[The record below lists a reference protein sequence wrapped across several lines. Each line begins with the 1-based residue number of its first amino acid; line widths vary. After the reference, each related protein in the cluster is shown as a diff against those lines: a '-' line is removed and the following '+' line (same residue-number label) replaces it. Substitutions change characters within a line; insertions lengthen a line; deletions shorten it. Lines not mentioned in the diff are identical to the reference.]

1 MHHAKTRNMITYI
14 SQWLRNR
21 RNARKTTGIGQVRLI
36 VSDVDGV
43 LTDGSM
49 YYTENGDEIKRF
61 HTYDGM
67 AFNLMQAHGI
77 KTALITSE
85 DTKMVANRAEK
96 LKIDY
101 LYQGRRHG
109 SKLSAIEDICRIE
122 GIELSQVIYIG
133 DDINCR
139 EALQAVG
146 YAFCPAN
153 ALAEIR
159 RLPGIIRLERKG
171 GEGAV
176 REMYERYLRPRL
188 TVK

>member
-1 MHHAKTRNMITYI
+1 MKKKLDALWQR
-14 SQWLRNR
+14 LRGTNPKVSDQR
-21 RNARKTTGIGQVRLI
+21 LRGIGGVRLVI
-36 VSDVDGV
+36 SDVDGV

-49 YYTENGDEIKRF
+49 YYTENGDEMKRF

-67 AFNLMQAHGI
+67 AFNLLRDKGI

-85 DTKMVANRAEK
+85 DTNMVANRARK

-109 SKLSAIEDICRIE
+109 GKLSAIEEICRKENITLRE
-122 GIELSQVIYIG
+122 VIYIG

-146 YAFCPAN
+146 FAFCPAN
-153 ALAEIR
+153 ALPDIKA
-159 RLPGIIRLERKG
+159 LPNVIQLEKRG

-176 REMYERYLRPRL
+176 REMYERFLRPQIDPL
-188 TVK
+188 P

>member
-1 MHHAKTRNMITYI
+1 MKKKIEAL
-14 SQWLRNR
+14 LRR
-21 RNARKTTGIGQVRLI
+21 LKVSPARKTDHRLEGIEKVKLVI
-36 VSDVDGV
+36 SDVDGV

-49 YYTENGDEIKRF
+49 YYTESGDEMKRF

-67 AFNLMQAHGI
+67 AFNLMRERGI

-85 DTKMVANRAEK
+85 DTNMVSKRAKK

-109 SKLSAIEDICRIE
+109 GKLAAIEEICRQENIT
-122 GIELSQVIYIG
+122 LQQVIYIG

-139 EALQAVG
+139 EALSAVG

-153 ALAEIR
+153 ALADIKA
-159 RLPGIIRLERKG
+159 LPNVIPLERKG

-176 REMYERYLRPRL
+176 REMYDRFL
-188 TVK
+188 